1 VLEKLKSVKS
11 SFFTVDIDK
20 KVIDKRNPKVS

>member
-1 VLEKLKSVKS
+1 MLEKLKSVKS